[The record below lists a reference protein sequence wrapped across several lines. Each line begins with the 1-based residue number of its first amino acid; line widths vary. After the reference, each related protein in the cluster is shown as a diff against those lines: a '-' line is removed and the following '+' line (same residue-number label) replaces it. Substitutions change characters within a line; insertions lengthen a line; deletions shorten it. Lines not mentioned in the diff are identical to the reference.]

1 MLLLNLLGYRFW
13 GLNGLGIS
21 FLVGYFFYLLQV
33 YIVAKL
39 KYSFFFERAMY
50 FLFLIQFFIA
60 TLCFVVVKLLITPYS
75 YIVGSALIMLSLLY
89 SFKELDKRIGL
100 MVIYNSILNKIL
112 KKS

>member
-1 MLLLNLLGYRFW
+1 
-13 GLNGLGIS
+13 
-21 FLVGYFFYLLQV
+21 
-33 YIVAKL
+33 
-39 KYSFFFERAMY
+39 MY